1 MHSIIRESPAPMC
14 LQDSMEG
21 LIIKALSGFYYVE
34 TEEGIIE
41 CKARGR
47 FRNSGTS
54 LLVGD
59 RVEVATEGGKG
70 VVYKVLNRKNHLE
83 RPPIANIDKL
93 FIVSSAVTPAPN
105 CLLIDRLT
113 ALAEFKNITPIIIF
127 NKNDEGDISDYV
139 EKYSKVGYKTI
150 ECSAKTGYGCGEIKA
165 LLADSIS
172 AFTGNSGVGKSSI
185 LNLLFPEL
193 SLSTGEISEK
203 LGRGRHT
210 TRHTEL
216 FRHKYNGYVADTP
229 GFSSLEADVSSLDFK
244 EDLINCFPEF
254 SDYSGLCRF
263 SDCKHIGEN
272 GCAVKKAVDQGKI
285 EVSRLESYITIH
297 NELKDLKHWNI

>member
-1 MHSIIRESPAPMC
+1 
-14 LQDSMEG
+14 MEG

-54 LLVGD
+54 PLVGD
-59 RVEVATEGGKG
+59 RVEVIIEGNKG
-70 VVYKVLNRKNHLE
+70 VVDNISQRRNFLNR
-83 RPPIANIDKL
+83 PPVANIDKL
-93 FIVSSAVTPAPN
+93 FIVSSAVTPSPN

-113 ALAEFKNITPIIIF
+113 ALAEFKNITPIIVF
-127 NKNDEGDISDYV
+127 NKNDEGDVSEFID
-139 EKYSKVGYKTI
+139 KYSKVGYKTI
-150 ECSAKTGYGCGEIKA
+150 QCSAKTGSGCDEIKA
-165 LLADSIS
+165 LLADSVS

-193 SLSTGEISEK
+193 TLSTGEVSEK

-216 FRHKYNGYVADTP
+216 FKHKYNGYVADTP
-229 GFSSLEADVSSLDFK
+229 GFSSLEADISSLNFK

-254 SDYSGLCRF
+254 SDYEGLCRF

-272 GCAVKKAVDQGKI
+272 GCAVRKAADEGKI
-285 EVSRLESYITIH
+285 EATRLESYITIYD
-297 NELKDLKHWNI
+297 ELKDLKHWNIK

>member
-1 MHSIIRESPAPMC
+1 MC
-14 LQDSMEG
+14 RQNNMNG

-54 LLVGD
+54 PLVGD
-59 RVEVATEGGKG
+59 RVAVVIEGNKG
-70 VVYKVLNRKNHLE
+70 VVDEILPRKNYLD
-83 RPPIANIDKL
+83 RPPVANIDKL
-93 FIVSSAVTPAPN
+93 FIISSAVTPIPN

-113 ALAEFKNITPIIIF
+113 ALSEFKNITPVIVF
-127 NKNDEGDISDYV
+127 NKNDEGDVSDFV
-139 EKYSKVGYKTI
+139 RKYSKVGYKTI
-150 ECSAKTGYGCGEIKA
+150 ECSAKTGDGCDLIKA
-165 LLADSIS
+165 ELADSIS

-193 SLSTGEISEK
+193 SLSTGEVSEK

-216 FRHKYNGYVADTP
+216 FWHKYNGYVADTP
-229 GFSSLEADVSSLDFK
+229 GFSSLESDVSSLDFK
-244 EDLINCFPEF
+244 EELINCFPEF
-254 SDYSGLCRF
+254 SEYSGRCKF

-272 GCAVKKAVDQGKI
+272 GCVIKNAVDLGEI
-285 EVSRLESYITIH
+285 EKSRLESYIAIH
-297 NELKDLKHWNI
+297 NELKDLKHWNIK

>member
-1 MHSIIRESPAPMC
+1 MFLHS
-14 LQDSMEG
+14 SMEG

-54 LLVGD
+54 PLVGD
-59 RVEVATEGGKG
+59 RVTLELEGNKG
-70 VVYKVLNRKNHLE
+70 VVDQVLTRRNYLD
-83 RPPIANIDKL
+83 RPPVANIDKL
-93 FIVSSAVTPAPN
+93 FIVSSVVTPAPN

-113 ALAEFKNITPIIIF
+113 ALAEFKNIIPIIVF
-127 NKNDEGDISDYV
+127 NKKDEGDVSDFV
-139 EKYSKVGYKTI
+139 RKYSKVGYKTI
-150 ECSAKTGYGCGEIKA
+150 ECSAKTGDGCDDIKA
-165 LLADSIS
+165 ELSNSIS

-193 SLSTGEISEK
+193 SLSTGEVSQK

-216 FRHKYNGYVADTP
+216 FRHRFNGYVADTP
-229 GFSSLEADVSSLDFK
+229 GFSSLESDISSLDFK
-244 EDLINCFPEF
+244 EELINCFPEF
-254 SDYSGLCRF
+254 SEYSGFCKF
-263 SDCKHIGEN
+263 TDCKHIGEN
-272 GCAVKKAVDQGKI
+272 GCAVKAAVDSGEI
-285 EVSRLESYITIH
+285 EASRLESYITIY
-297 NELKDLKHWNI
+297 NELKYLKHWNIK